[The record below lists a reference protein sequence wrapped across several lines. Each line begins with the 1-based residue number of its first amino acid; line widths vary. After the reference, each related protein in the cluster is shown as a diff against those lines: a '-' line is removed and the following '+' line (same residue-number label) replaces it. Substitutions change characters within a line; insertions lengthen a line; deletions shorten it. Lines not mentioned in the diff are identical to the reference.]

1 MPFKS
6 AILRLDG
13 ERVKAM
19 LSDDGLVV
27 IGAQGKLRLFDPP
40 RHVCHG
46 KPNGCACDQCV
57 PKPLPGRKWAK
68 MAQSKT
74 KYPTVSTLAKRC
86 ECLKQINNDGSC
98 LSCGKPIV
106 DAKSL
111 RFAA

>member
-6 AILRLDG
+6 AILRLEG

-19 LSDDGLVV
+19 LSDCGIVV
-27 IGAQGKLRLFDPP
+27 YGQNGKLRLFDFPSLL
-40 RHVCHG
+40 CHG
-46 KPNGCACDQCV
+46 FQNGCVCEVCMKKSTKTTV
-57 PKPLPGRKWAK
+57 
-68 MAQSKT
+68 AQT
-74 KYPTVSTLAKRC
+74 KRNIPSISTAPKRC
-86 ECLKQINNDGSC
+86 ECLKPINNDGSC